1 MRGNPYPAS
10 HSPSCTSC
18 DHTPSPITQLT
29 HCKIVAVKVLL
40 WIASIFVNFEAATW
54 DDQLVGGLGFVA
66 SSVLQLPLFLMSL
79 MRYIT
84 PALDHMYE
92 LPEAVFVCS

>member
-10 HSPSCTSC
+10 HSPSCASC
-18 DHTPSPITQLT
+18 DHAPSPITELT
-29 HCKIVAVKVLL
+29 HYKIVAVKVFL

-54 DDQLVGGLGFVA
+54 DDQLVGGLDFVA
-66 SSVLQLPLFLMSL
+66 NSVLQLPLFLMSL

-92 LPEAVFVCS
+92 LPKVVFVCS

>member
-10 HSPSCTSC
+10 HSPSCASY
-18 DHTPSPITQLT
+18 DHAPPPIAQLT
-29 HCKIVAVKVLL
+29 HCKIVAVKVFL
-40 WIASIFVNFEAATW
+40 WIASIFVNFNAATW
-54 DDQLVGGLGFVA
+54 DDQLVGGLDFVA
-66 SSVLQLPLFLMSL
+66 NSVLQLPLFLMSL

-92 LPEAVFVCS
+92 LSKAVFVCS